1 MITVSE
7 KSIIVERACSIIFS
21 NEGDYGSINKDDNGA
36 VSIGKVQWHGCRA
49 LDLLKTIVTLDNA
62 AAQGILGDSL
72 YNEIFS
78 CSDWNTRIL
87 DQSEADKISNL
98 LTTRIGMQAQDSLA
112 SVDVLSYINK
122 GLSYGLTNT
131 EALIFF
137 ADGVNQYG
145 TESQLWK
152 NIVVEALKKGG
163 GLDAIFD
170 ATNRMCSSNLFRR
183 ATVYE
188 KLKQDPGYPPSVS
201 EPIDNNIRIIPDSDV
216 IKTIQKW
223 CNDYRFAGIIVDGVY
238 GPQTKSALIQ
248 CLQYYINNS
257 LLEESDPKKH
267 SLNEDGLWGAMT
279 ESECPY
285 VSIDHN
291 QDTKLAYIAQALLYA
306 NGYDP
311 KGLDSIFGPDSVNAA
326 KLFQTDNNLTSDGA
340 VGALT
345 FAKLVA

>member
-21 NEGDYGSINKDDNGA
+21 NEGDYGSVNKDDNGA

-49 LDLLKTIVTLDNA
+49 LDLLKTIVTFDNA
-62 AAQGILGDSL
+62 AAQTILGDAL

-78 CSDWNTRIL
+78 CLDWNTRIL
-87 DQSEADKISNL
+87 NQEEADKVSEL
-98 LTTRIGMQAQDSLA
+98 LKTQIGMQSQDSLA

-122 GLSYGLTNT
+122 GISYGLTNA

-152 NIVVEALKKGG
+152 NIVIQALKKGG
-163 GLDAIFD
+163 GLDAIFE
-170 ATNRMCSSNLFRR
+170 ATNQICTDNLFRR
-183 ATVYE
+183 ASVY
-188 KLKQDPGYPPSVS
+188 KALQFDPGYPPSVN
-201 EPIDNNIRIIPDSDV
+201 EPVNSIRIVPDTEV

-223 CNDYRFAGIIVDGVY
+223 CNDYCFAGIIVDGIY
-238 GPQTKSALIQ
+238 GLQTKSALIR
-248 CLQYYINNS
+248 CLQYFINNEDNLIKGS
-257 LLEESDPKKH
+257 H
-267 SLNEDGLWGAMT
+267 SLNEDGLWGTAT
-279 ESECPY
+279 HAICPY
-285 VSIDHN
+285 VALGHN
-291 QDTKLAYIAQALLYA
+291 QETKLAFIAQSLLYI

-311 KGLDSIFGPDSVNAA
+311 KGLDSNFGQNSTKAA
-326 KLFQTDNNLTSDGA
+326 MLFQTDNNIYSDGA

-345 FAKLVA
+345 FSKLLL